1 MSYPDT
7 ASLIE
12 LLTAVKTPNKEF
24 GQHYLKDDEIL
35 AATVELGDVGAGD
48 VILEVGSGPGT
59 LTAHLLNSGAK
70 VVAVE
75 IDAESCEHL
84 KGVFAKDIESGD
96 LTLVEGDALTIQFP
110 AGITHVIANIPFQIS
125 SPLID
130 RLMKHHRSGRG
141 LTSIVLLLQDEFATR
156 LAMLEGSTSRGPLG
170 ITTAF
175 EWEIE
180 AERIVHSH
188 AFTPAPAV
196 HSRLVRLTP
205 LIQGYEMPENVA
217 LPNLKLARMVVRE
230 CFSERRKKMRNR
242 ITVIPRRIAR
252 VKGWYAKAWR
262 AAAKSVLRQETLAEL
277 PTGWFEARPEQ
288 LSTTDWLV
296 LVSHIEANKEE

>member
-1 MSYPDT
+1 MSYADT

-12 LLTAVKTPNKEF
+12 SLIAVKNPTKKL
-24 GQHYLKDDEIL
+24 GQHYLKDDEVL
-35 AATVELGDVGAGD
+35 AAAVELGGVGKGD
-48 VILEVGSGPGT
+48 VVLEVGSGPGT

-75 IDAESCEHL
+75 IDAEACSHL
-84 KGVFAKDIESGD
+84 RGVFAQAIESGD
-96 LTLVEGDALTIQFP
+96 LTLLNGDALAIQFP
-110 AGITHVIANIPFQIS
+110 ADITHVVANIPFQIS

-130 RLMKHHRSGRG
+130 RLLKHHRSGRG
-141 LTSIVLLLQDEFATR
+141 LTAIVLLLQDEFATR
-156 LAMLEGSTSRGPLG
+156 LAMLDGPSSRGPLG

-175 EWEIE
+175 EWRVE
-180 AERIVHSH
+180 AMQIVHSH

-205 LIQGYEMPENVA
+205 LQGYEMPDDMAV
-217 LPNLKLARMVVRE
+217 PNLKLARMVVRE
-230 CFSERRKKMRNR
+230 CFGERRKKMRNR
-242 ITVIPRRIAR
+242 ITVIPKRIAR

-262 AAAKSVLRQETLAEL
+262 AAAKAVLRQEHFSAL
-277 PTGWFEARPEQ
+277 PTGWYEARPEQ

-296 LVSHIEANKEE
+296 LVAHIEACKEE

>member
-12 LLTAVKTPNKEF
+12 RLMAVKTPSKEF
-24 GQHYLKDDEIL
+24 GQHYLKDDEVL
-35 AATVELGDVGAGD
+35 AAAVELGGVGAGD
-48 VILEVGSGPGT
+48 VVLEVGSGPGT
-59 LTAHLLNSGAK
+59 LTAHLLNSGAE

-75 IDAESCEHL
+75 IDAESCSHL
-84 KGVFAKDIESGD
+84 RGVFAKAIESGD
-96 LTLVEGDALTIQFP
+96 LTLLEGDALAINFP
-110 AGITHVIANIPFQIS
+110 AGITHVVANIPFQIS

-130 RLMKHHRSGRG
+130 RLLKHHRSGRG
-141 LTSIVLLLQDEFATR
+141 LSAIVLLLQDEFAAR
-156 LAMLEGSTSRGPLG
+156 LAMLDGPSSRGPLG

-175 EWEIE
+175 EWQVE

-188 AFTPAPAV
+188 SFTPAPAI

-205 LIQGYEMPENVA
+205 LKQGYEMPDGVA
-217 LPNLKLARMVVRE
+217 MPNLKLARMVVRE
-230 CFSERRKKMRNR
+230 CFVERRKKIRNR
-242 ITVIPRRIAR
+242 ITVIPKRIAR

-262 AAAKSVLRQETLAEL
+262 AAAKAVLRQENLSAL
-277 PTGWFEARPEQ
+277 PTGWYEARPEQ

-296 LVSHIEANKEE
+296 LVAHIEAYKEE